1 MIFFSLIYL
10 CILYIH
16 GRPLAIARSSPP
28 SAQFHCPR
36 QPNVVLP
43 LSRINDGICDCCDG
57 ADEPDGACADDCE
70 QVLAAERAARAQ
82 AEADFAAGS
91 QKRAAEMAEFT
102 DLLKETVAEIEQLT
116 KDELPRL
123 EAEVKS
129 ADVEVRNAKLSYM
142 NGRFAAVKA
151 TVSDA
156 IKDIGRVAT
165 FEEIRTLIVTT
176 CHLAGELADANG
188 DNHSRN
194 KSTCLPLRLAGLDL
208 AFVWEDEDIVEYK
221 ATIRRAEANG
231 GDMMLPE
238 VAELLVKNAQ
248 NGNGMVTFGRD
259 DSKGSSAGSASGS
272 STSNNERDYDAYGDD
287 DYHRYHDDDG
297 YHHDEDDEEDYHR
310 GEDDGVEG
318 RAVVAADEDDQGA
331 ELESDENKEAR
342 RAAITS
348 SIASARLSASRSPFV
363 SQANALKEKID
374 SLLTE
379 SEDNATD
386 GEDVDEKIENDDEKE
401 EPTTTKK
408 EDAEEASG
416 ADAED
421 PAFDPQSLQMT
432 RGALD
437 RRLQHIQ
444 KGTSF
449 ATSAM
454 VLLNALEDD
463 HGDDHGGLKQD
474 MINLAVM
481 TIYHSQLGAGDIAE
495 LFYLA
500 MMGSDPS
507 PAAEES
513 EGTCASIYSAIC
525 PPTVERR
532 SGVELPP
539 SLLIEA
545 AKTRCGERV
554 AIVATECSGDSSY
567 LPSSISD
574 GFSGYFVPQQFSEND
589 TLGKVYVAMNS
600 LSALVDTVSE
610 TERNKL
616 DRDSAL
622 NETRNKLRNLE
633 DKIGGRDEPKYGA
646 DGELYGIRDSCHA
659 MESGKYEYE
668 VCIFQKATQRDK
680 GQKTGGTNLGLW
692 AGMSRDEE
700 TGQRVMKWNKGTKC
714 WNGPARSATVYL
726 TCGAETKLLTA
737 DEPSTCEYAF
747 TMESHIACDDEF
759 KQELGL

>member
-1 MIFFSLIYL
+1 
-10 CILYIH
+10 
-16 GRPLAIARSSPP
+16 
-28 SAQFHCPR
+28 
-36 QPNVVLP
+36 
-43 LSRINDGICDCCDG
+43 
-57 ADEPDGACADDCE
+57 
-70 QVLAAERAARAQ
+70 
-82 AEADFAAGS
+82 
-91 QKRAAEMAEFT
+91 
-102 DLLKETVAEIEQLT
+102 
-116 KDELPRL
+116 
-123 EAEVKS
+123 
-129 ADVEVRNAKLSYM
+129 M

-401 EPTTTKK
+401 ESTTTKK
-408 EDAEEASG
+408 ED
-416 ADAED
+416 
-421 PAFDPQSLQMT
+421 PRYQRQRPP
-432 RGALD
+432 R
-437 RRLQHIQ
+437 HP
-444 KGTSF
+444 
-449 ATSAM
+449 
-454 VLLNALEDD
+454 
-463 HGDDHGGLKQD
+463 
-474 MINLAVM
+474 
-481 TIYHSQLGAGDIAE
+481 
-495 LFYLA
+495 LFL
-500 MMGSDPS
+500 
-507 PAAEES
+507 
-513 EGTCASIYSAIC
+513 
-525 PPTVERR
+525 
-532 SGVELPP
+532 
-539 SLLIEA
+539 
-545 AKTRCGERV
+545 
-554 AIVATECSGDSSY
+554 
-567 LPSSISD
+567 
-574 GFSGYFVPQQFSEND
+574 
-589 TLGKVYVAMNS
+589 
-600 LSALVDTVSE
+600 
-610 TERNKL
+610 
-616 DRDSAL
+616 
-622 NETRNKLRNLE
+622 
-633 DKIGGRDEPKYGA
+633 
-646 DGELYGIRDSCHA
+646 
-659 MESGKYEYE
+659 
-668 VCIFQKATQRDK
+668 
-680 GQKTGGTNLGLW
+680 
-692 AGMSRDEE
+692 
-700 TGQRVMKWNKGTKC
+700 
-714 WNGPARSATVYL
+714 
-726 TCGAETKLLTA
+726 
-737 DEPSTCEYAF
+737 
-747 TMESHIACDDEF
+747 
-759 KQELGL
+759 